1 MLTEERIRKRITE
14 LEAERTR
21 LVEAANARLAQ
32 IGGQL
37 EAWNEMLAMMESEE
51 GEAEDGKRKL
61 E

>member
-21 LVEAANARLAQ
+21 LVEAANQRLAQ